1 MLSMLFVTCSRSTSC
16 SVFFFQIPVNA
27 DKDADGVV
35 AAAAAIVVDDALY
48 IYCQRLVCFFSFAD
62 TRVRG
67 GLYILLSSFL
77 LLFLQIRIRAC
88 R

>member
-35 AAAAAIVVDDALY
+35 AAAAIVVDAALY
-48 IYCQRLVCFFSFAD
+48 I
-62 TRVRG
+62 
-67 GLYILLSSFL
+67 LSTSCLF
-77 LLFLQIRIRAC
+77 LFLQIRTCAGAC
-88 R
+88 IYC